1 MKIKLIKR
9 SLLLFVSLAAL
20 SAAPAATAN
29 APNYCDP
36 LGGCRTHHKT
46 HHRVKRCHFTHVRR
60 HHHLVRV
67 RVCKTVTVF
76 S

>member
-20 SAAPAATAN
+20 GAAPATASP
-29 APNYCDP
+29 PNYCDP
-36 LGGCRTHHKT
+36 LGGCKTHHKT
-46 HHRVKRCHFTHVRR
+46 HHKVKRCQFKHVRR

>member
-9 SLLLFVSLAAL
+9 SLPLVVSIASLGAA
-20 SAAPAATAN
+20 SAAASP
-29 APNYCDP
+29 PGYCDP
-36 LGGCRTHHKT
+36 LGGCKSHHKT
-46 HHRVKRCHFTHVRR
+46 HHKVKRCKFMHVRR

-67 RVCKTVTVF
+67 RVCKTVTVY

>member
-9 SLLLFVSLAAL
+9 SLLLVVSLAAL
-20 SAAPAATAN
+20 GAAPATAN
-29 APNYCDP
+29 PPKYCDP
-36 LGGCRTHHKT
+36 LGGCKTHHKT
-46 HHRVKRCHFTHVRR
+46 HHKVKRCKFTHVRR

-67 RVCKTVTVF
+67 RVCKTVTVY